1 MAHSKQECN
10 RRLLPVRDTLEV
22 VGGKWK
28 ILILI
33 ALMHSDARRFKEL
46 QKHVEGITARMLSK
60 ELKDL
65 EVHELV
71 TRTVYDS
78 TPVTVEY
85 EATPYA
91 RTLLPVLDEMYKWG
105 SQHRKRIMKT
115 A

>member
-1 MAHSKQECN
+1 MEHTKPECAK
-10 RRLLPVRDTLEV
+10 RLLPVRDTLEV
-22 VGGKWK
+22 LAGKWK

-33 ALMHSDARRFKEL
+33 ALLHGDVRRFKEL
-46 QKHVEGITARMLSK
+46 QKQVDGITARMLSK
-60 ELKDL
+60 ELKEL
-65 EVHELV
+65 EMHELV

-105 SQHRKRIMKT
+105 ALHRKRIIKT
-115 A
+115 V